1 MKTINRRS
9 KKTINP
15 ILSAALYISRYH
27 DDGQD
32 AISRGMDADELI
44 AMADRYRSVTLDS
57 DGTLQVTI
65 NQCHFYT
72 AYPSR
77 EVMKARMT
85 DIAYARV
92 IAQLDGTPA
101 PVQKPV
107 VLKAGVVKLGLSES
121 AHTLRVIH

>member
-1 MKTINRRS
+1 MQTINRRS
-9 KKTINP
+9 KKVINP

-32 AISRGMDADELI
+32 ATSTSFSADELI

-57 DGTLQVTI
+57 DGTLHIEI
-65 NQCHFYT
+65 NSCHFYT

-85 DIAYARV
+85 DIAFKRV
-92 IAQLDGTPA
+92 TAALDGIELP
-101 PVQKPV
+101 PQPPV

-121 AHTLRVIH
+121 AHTLRVLH